1 MVIIFKGNHIV
12 RLLGYG
18 FDRTLAVETKIF
30 AILSSQLFLDNTTK
44 ARINAADTISV
55 AGGVHSVCVF

>member
-12 RLLGYG
+12 RLLGCG

-30 AILSSQLFLDNTTK
+30 AILSSQLFLDNSKK

-55 AGGVHSVCVF
+55 TGRVHLVCVF